1 MPKNRDRSL
10 DGDRGWM
17 EGEKERR
24 RREEERWDIGHGRSA
39 GGGCGLVCRVG
50 MVVTVP
56 GRSTSLKGSVTLCMG
71 WGAFIVGGIYKDR
84 PA

>member
-1 MPKNRDRSL
+1 M
-10 DGDRGWM
+10 DGRR
-17 EGEKERR
+17 EGEKER
-24 RREEERWDIGHGRSA
+24 WDMGHGRSA

-56 GRSTSLKGSVTLCMG
+56 STSLKGSVTLCMG
-71 WGAFIVGGIYKDR
+71 WGAFIVGGIYTDR